1 MLKMVKLM
9 KLKFQNLESQAEN
22 VLTLCLGRVPF
33 IRIKDIRKKPVVKG
47 VMVDLAMQLAVSG
60 KKQVIAV
67 EVKRTGQPKA
77 AREAVNSLLRW
88 LSLNPDAYGV
98 FMAPYISEQTAEIC
112 SREGIGHCDFAGN
125 CGLTFGGVYIE
136 KNCNP
141 NPLLEKR
148 DLRSLYSPKAARILR
163 VILNNPRKNWKMQDL
178 ANEAEVSLG
187 QVANVKKLLDGRE
200 LIEKTEGGFTL
211 KEPFSLLS
219 EWSGNYVYRKNR
231 VREFYSLKTIPEIEA
246 EIAEVCKRKK
256 INYALTGFSGAARF
270 TPSVRYQRV
279 MAYVNA
285 EEAQLLRLFEFKEV
299 GSGANVTLLIPHDEG
314 VYYGVSEKEE
324 IRIVSPVQLYLDLM
338 GFKGRG
344 EEAANALLEEVIK
357 PLW

>member
-1 MLKMVKLM
+1 MLKMVKIM
-9 KLKFQNLESQAEN
+9 KIEFQNFESQAES
-22 VLTLCLGRVPF
+22 VLKQCLGKVPF
-33 IRIKDIRKKPVVKG
+33 VQIKDVRRKPIQKG
-47 VMVDLAMQLAVSG
+47 ASVDFAMQLNVSG
-60 KKQVIAV
+60 KKQVMAV

-77 AREAVNSLLRW
+77 GREAVNGLLRW
-88 LSLNPDAYGV
+88 LSLNPGAYGV
-98 FMAPYISEQTAEIC
+98 FMAPYISEHTAEIC
-112 SREGIGHCDFAGN
+112 SREGIGYCDFAGN
-125 CGLTFGGVYIE
+125 CSLTFGGVYIE
-136 KNCNP
+136 KSGNP

-148 DLRSLYSPKAARILR
+148 DLRSLYSPKAARVLR

-200 LIEKTEGGFTL
+200 LIEKTEDGFTL

-231 VREFYSLKTIPEIEA
+231 VKEFYSLKVIPEIEA
-246 EIAEVCKRKK
+246 EIAEVCKREK

-279 MAYVNA
+279 MAYVDV
-285 EEAQLLRLFEFKEV
+285 EEAQLLKLFEFKEV
-299 GSGANVTLLIPHDEG
+299 GSGANVTILIPHDEG
-314 VYYGVSEKEE
+314 VYYGVSEKEG
-324 IRIVSPVQLYLDLM
+324 IRVVSLVQLYLDLM